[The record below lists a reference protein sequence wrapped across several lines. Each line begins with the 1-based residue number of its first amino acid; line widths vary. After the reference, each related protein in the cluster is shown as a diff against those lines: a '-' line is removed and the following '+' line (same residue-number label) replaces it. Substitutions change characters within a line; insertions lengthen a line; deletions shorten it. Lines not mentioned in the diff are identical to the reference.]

1 MFTLLQNDLLKVL
14 YIVTIVFMVILVM
27 QQRGD
32 PMKTI
37 AWLLVVT
44 FVPLLGIVLYFY
56 FGKNYRKEKIFSR
69 KGLADSKQIKMLA
82 QYQPGDKPDAT

>member
-1 MFTLLQNDLLKVL
+1 MFSLLQNDLLKVL
-14 YIVTIVFMVILVM
+14 YIITIVFMVVLVI

-44 FVPLLGIVLYFY
+44 FLPLLGIV
-56 FGKNYRKEKIFSR
+56 
-69 KGLADSKQIKMLA
+69 AHQ
-82 QYQPGDKPDAT
+82 